1 MLINGL
7 CTIFW
12 MLEKRLHVLKFKV
25 NCLYG
30 TAYSWKIVY
39 NQLISIKVYVYVLI
53 NVMMNCVKIL

>member
-1 MLINGL
+1 MYYILDVHL
-7 CTIFW
+7 
-12 MLEKRLHVLKFKV
+12 LKFKV